1 MRAYTLSVL
10 QKLAGSSQPI
20 KDSEIVDWTNTTL
33 AEAGKSSSITG
44 FKDPAI
50 TTSMPVIDL
59 IDAIKPGAIKYELV
73 GSGTSDEVRT
83 YKNYNWNPTFSDI
96 PHYLQCCR
104 SHESEGGLDAQKNKA
119 NCYPFNAHHYFGIP
133 LEKSLLY
140 LASIYGALW
149 CIKDSKPQGLPPY
162 CFRAL

>member
-104 SHESEGGLDAQKNKA
+104 SHESEGGLDAQKKTKQIA
-119 NCYPFNAHHYFGIP
+119 ILLMPIIISGSHWKSPFYTLPAFMVHC
-133 LEKSLLY
+133 
-140 LASIYGALW
+140 GA
-149 CIKDSKPQGLPPY
+149 
-162 CFRAL
+162 